1 MAWLSDPQPTLQG
14 VNWKR
19 NLAALWAS
27 QFISLSAFSFC
38 LPFLALYIR
47 KADMVSEDQ
56 VASWTGVLLSCSSI
70 AMMVAAPIWGTLGD
84 RYGRKMMLVRA
95 NLAGS
100 FVLYLMGVVT
110 TIEGLVVLRLLQGA
124 FTGTVSAAQTLVL
137 TNTPNKRQS
146 FALGL
151 MMAAVSAGQTAG
163 NYFGGICAQHFGPVF
178 SFKLGGVMLF
188 VSTILVVAAVQEHF
202 IRPEMP
208 TGLTISGRRRRRRES
223 ISNFKAGLPVLL
235 VVCLVSF
242 LQVWDNPFYA
252 LYIYDLH
259 HDTMAAATHAFTD
272 DQIRS
277 QVFGITGWVSAAS
290 SVAAMTGSIATG
302 IIMDRKTPR
311 WIWVLITGVC
321 AVGAWIVGHEHSMA
335 GLALGRSVYLFGS
348 SALASAVIVALGR
361 MTPTAKRGAA
371 IGWSQTARSVGWSAS
386 PLVGAA
392 AAQQWG
398 WSNAYFILAALTVFL
413 APAFLYLSR
422 RYWMAFQ
429 PLDDDPPSMAPVG
442 RNNISAPLGQGR
454 M

>member
-1 MAWLSDPQPTLQG
+1 MGWPNEPQPTLHS

-19 NLAALWAS
+19 NLIALWAS

-47 KADMVSEDQ
+47 KTEMVPEDQ

-70 AMMVAAPIWGTLGD
+70 AMMIAAPIWGMLGD

-110 TIEGLVVLRLLQGA
+110 TIEGLVMLRLLQGA
-124 FTGTVSAAQTLVL
+124 FTGTVSAAQTLVM

-178 SFKLGGVMLF
+178 SFKLGGGMLF
-188 VSTILVVAAVQEHF
+188 ISTILVVAAVQEHF
-202 IRPEMP
+202 IRPEIP
-208 TGLTISGRRRRRRES
+208 TGLTISGRRRRRREG
-223 ISNFKAGLPVLL
+223 INNFKSGIPILL

-242 LQVWDNPFYA
+242 LQVWDNPYYA

-259 HDTMAAATHAFTD
+259 HDAMATAAHAFTD
-272 DQIRS
+272 DEIRS
-277 QVFGITGWVSAAS
+277 QVFGITGWVSAAAS
-290 SVAAMTGSIATG
+290 IAAMTGSITAG
-302 IIMDRKTPR
+302 MLMDRKPPR
-311 WIWVLITGVC
+311 WVWVAIPACCVL
-321 AVGAWIVGHEHSMA
+321 GAWIVGHEHSLL
-335 GLALGRSVYLFGS
+335 GLAAGRSIYLFGS
-348 SALASAVIVALGR
+348 SALASSIIVVLGR

-371 IGWSQTARSVGWSAS
+371 MGWSQTARSVGWSIS
-386 PLVGAA
+386 PLIGAA
-392 AAQQWG
+392 AAQYWG
-398 WSNAYFILAALTVFL
+398 WNQAYYILAILTISL
-413 APAFLYLSR
+413 APAYLYLSR
-422 RYWMAFQ
+422 RYRAAFQ
-429 PLDDDPPSMAPVG
+429 PMDDDPPSMAPVG
-442 RNNISAPLGQGR
+442 GNSISAPLGHGR